1 MLIAVVSGARDFLHR
16 LLSGSGDPADLPLPQ
31 HGAGHQGLRQVE
43 RSSRGHAGR
52 GRDKGQ
58 VEVEVEVELQVLVS

>member
-1 MLIAVVSGARDFLHR
+1 MCFVIFINKSKLLIAVVSGARDFLHR

-43 RSSRGHAGR
+43 RSSRGQA
-52 GRDKGQ
+52 
-58 VEVEVEVELQVLVS
+58 EVEIKV